1 MTTPCVTLSDGWT
14 GFQGVNGDHA
24 AANPATTDPINILDT
39 VDVPIVVL
47 RRDFT
52 LVCFNKAAAG
62 VLRLSPS
69 DIGRASR
76 DISVLAGLPR
86 LEEQCG
92 QVIASGVESRA
103 DFRDGERSEEHTS
116 ELQSPCNLVCRLLL
130 EKKKKK

>member
-1 MTTPCVTLSDGWT
+1 MTTPCVTVNDGWND
-14 GFQGVNGDHA
+14 FQSVHGDDA
-24 AANPATTDPINILDT
+24 AAILDT

-47 RRDFT
+47 RRDFM

-92 QVIASGVESRA
+92 QVIASGVASRA
-103 DFRDGERSEEHTS
+103 DLRDGEKWFVVRI
-116 ELQSPCNLVCRLLL
+116 SPYTTGDRHRANRREMLRRWR
-130 EKKKKK
+130 

>member
-1 MTTPCVTLSDGWT
+1 MTTPCVTLNDGAT
-14 GFQGVNGDHA
+14 GFQGGT
-24 AANPATTDPINILDT
+24 ATTDLIDILDT

-47 RRDFT
+47 RRDFM

-62 VLRLSPS
+62 VLRLSAS